1 MTALRFSTVGHR
13 GVVRVEGDDRVAFLQ
28 GLISNDVTKVSPTQ
42 AIHAALLTAQ
52 GRFLW
57 DMFVLGTPDVLLL
70 DVERDRA
77 ADLVKKLTV
86 YKLRSKVTLREAGDA
101 LEIVVAYGPGAARA
115 LGLPETEGAARVLD
129 DAIAYVDP
137 RLAAL
142 GVRLIA
148 PEGHAASVLAAK
160 GFAAASFDAY
170 EALRLSLGVPDGSR
184 DLPLEK
190 ALLLENGFDELH
202 GVDWQK
208 GCYMGQELTAR
219 TKYRALVRK
228 RLLPVA
234 VEGPL
239 PAAGTKVML
248 GDQEA
253 GEMRSG
259 LSGHALALLRLDAVD
274 KAAEGRDA
282 LTAGSAR
289 LTPHIPAWL
298 KRPAAEPS

>member
-1 MTALRFSTVGHR
+1 MSALRFSTAVHR
-13 GVVRVEGDDRVAFLQ
+13 GALRVEGQDRVPFLQ
-28 GLISNDVTKVSPTQ
+28 GLISNDVTRVSPEQ
-42 AIHAALLTAQ
+42 AVHAALLSPQ

-57 DMFVLGTPDVLLL
+57 DMFVVGTADALLL

-77 ADLVKKLTV
+77 ADLMKKLGV
-86 YKLRSKVTLREAGDA
+86 YKLRSKVTLRNPGEAM
-101 LEIVVAYGPGAARA
+101 EVVVAWGEGAAAALGLAPKPGAARH
-115 LGLPETEGAARVLD
+115 LD

-137 RLAAL
+137 RLPAL
-142 GVRLIA
+142 GVRLLA
-148 PEGHAASVLAAK
+148 PDGHVAAMLATQ
-160 GFAAASFDAY
+160 GFATAPFDEY

-184 DLPLEK
+184 DLPVEK
-190 ALLLENGFDELH
+190 ALLLENGFDELN

-239 PAAGTKVML
+239 PASGTRVML
-248 GDQEA
+248 GEQEA

-259 LSGHALALLRLDAVD
+259 LAGQALALLRLEAVD
-274 KAAEGRDA
+274 KAAAGAGTLKAGEA
-282 LTAGSAR
+282 L
-289 LTPHIPAWL
+289 LKPQIPTWL
-298 KRPAAEPS
+298 NRPAPAEQ